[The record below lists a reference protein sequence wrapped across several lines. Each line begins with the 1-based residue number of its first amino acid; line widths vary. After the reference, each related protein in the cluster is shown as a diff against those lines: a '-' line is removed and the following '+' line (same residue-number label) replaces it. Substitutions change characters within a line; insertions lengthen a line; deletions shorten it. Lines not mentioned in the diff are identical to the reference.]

1 MPVRE
6 SFISAIR
13 EKAERAKDR
22 KAAFGPDID
31 LARYSQHIE
40 RGKIESL
47 ESLAAQ
53 AKEAAI
59 LTGISLEEEQRAGS
73 FLQVDQSVIYES
85 LNKAYEGQLEIMST
99 TAALEKYD
107 GLEEYL
113 WKSVPVDQD
122 KYTAHA
128 ALNMTHGYFIRVFP
142 HQKPPYPVQS
152 CLLVAENFISQNVHN
167 IIIVEEGAE
176 LQVITGC
183 TLSKSDAEGI
193 HLGVSE
199 FYVKRGGKLFFTMI
213 HNWADNF
220 HVRPRTWAVIEEEG
234 SFVSNYV
241 LLKPVRS
248 IQAFPVAHL
257 KGDRASAKFNTVVY
271 GLKNS
276 YIDLGSR
283 IILEGR
289 ETRGESV
296 ARTIAADESVI
307 YSRGD
312 LIAKTRE
319 YCIAHLDCRGIVF
332 SPQAEIHAI
341 PQLIADGAMKAE
353 LSHEASIGPIA
364 EDQVEYLMS
373 RGISKDDAV
382 SVITSGFLNL
392 DIPFIPEFL
401 DRNIR
406 EVIQVTSQDAL

>member
-6 SFISAIR
+6 SYITEIQARADRAR
-13 EKAERAKDR
+13 EK

-31 LARYSQHIE
+31 LSRYTQHIE

-47 ESLAAQ
+47 EGLAVQ

-59 LTGISLEEEQRAGS
+59 MTGISLEEEQRAGS
-73 FLQVDQSVIYES
+73 FMQVDQSVVYEN
-85 LNKAYEGQLEIMST
+85 LNKAYEGQLEMMST
-99 TAALEKYD
+99 TDALNRYD
-107 GLEEYL
+107 WLEEYF

-122 KYTAHA
+122 KYTAQV

-142 HQKPPYPVQS
+142 HQKPQYPVQS
-152 CLLVAENFISQNVHN
+152 CLLVAENNISQNVHN

-193 HLGVSE
+193 HLGISE

-220 HVRPRTWAVIEEEG
+220 HVRPRTWVVVEEDG
-234 SFVSNYV
+234 AFVSNYV
-241 LLKPVRS
+241 LLKPVNS
-248 IQAFPVAHL
+248 IQAFPVAYL

-271 GLKNS
+271 GMKDS

-312 LIAKTRE
+312 LIAKTKE
-319 YCIAHLDCRGIVF
+319 YCVAHLDCRGILF
-332 SPQAEIHAI
+332 SPRADIYAI
-341 PQLIADGAMKAE
+341 PQLVSNGAMKAE

-364 EDQVEYLMS
+364 EEQVEYLMS
-373 RGISKDDAV
+373 RGISREDAI

-392 DIPFIPEFL
+392 DIPYIPEFL
-401 DRNIR
+401 DKNIK
-406 EVIQVTSQDAL
+406 EVIQATSKEAL